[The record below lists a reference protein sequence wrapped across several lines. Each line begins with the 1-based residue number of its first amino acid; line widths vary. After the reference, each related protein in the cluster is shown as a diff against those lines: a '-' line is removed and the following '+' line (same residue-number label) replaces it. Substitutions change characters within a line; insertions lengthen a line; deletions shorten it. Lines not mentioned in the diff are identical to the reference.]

1 MFARFFEGIQSDL
14 LLAVFAALVCALFRA
29 LFIWR
34 FAPKESRRDW
44 RRIRG
49 CFNYGLRWGMDF
61 NAYVFLIGMVLVSI
75 PASFLPAY
83 YDFAAYVRTGGI
95 ILYLIAVYIASFVNM
110 IFYYHFHDVFNAT
123 VRLGRNADK
132 NNLAD
137 IFFNQNH
144 GGWIFAGVI
153 PYCGVLGYAA
163 YELCQMPKV
172 SYTVVFDNPWL
183 QYGVNFVV
191 FALAVTLF
199 YWLRYGGTLN
209 HRNKPE
215 WDEVP
220 AYVKQ
225 DAFLGKMT
233 MDALVAFE
241 LAWNHTISESL
252 NHSDEE
258 AQLIMGKVFT
268 GINDWQQPWECFKR
282 KAKGARIAKPR
293 KIFLLFGESHGQ
305 APFDSLY
312 AKLNLME
319 GSQKFRR
326 DPHTV
331 AIDNFLP
338 GGMISAPSLSSI
350 LSGIYDTD
358 LEINEDI
365 GFWRG
370 TTPLAMAYQLHRL
383 GYHTGFWYGG
393 SLSWGSLEHFVP
405 ATGFDEYHGG
415 PDICAQ
421 GAPRTWLGVYDHLFL
436 DAAANMIEQSPEE
449 RFEFHFL
456 YTTSNHGPYNM
467 PYDEYGVDLERI
479 MPDAP
484 EELKKDKTM
493 RRIMQGIWYADQA
506 LCKFIERMRA
516 KYPDALFIVTGDHT
530 TAGLI
535 PYKYGVIERSEPT
548 MREQVLTSF
557 AMYHRE
563 LTPDMLANNTI
574 GGHLNILPTLIELLA
589 PAGHEYYSLFSSLT
603 ESINHV
609 VTPYCWLTGDTIGD
623 YRNKISQLLAV
634 SEQMPIGKHG
644 ERFETERAAYSEL
657 SGYLVKHPE
666 LLISKQEKSIFLTN

>member
-1 MFARFFEGIQSDL
+1 MFARFFEGLQSDL
-14 LLAVFAALVCALFRA
+14 LLALLAALVCAFFRGV
-29 LFIWR
+29 FIWR
-34 FAPKESRRDW
+34 FAPDESRQDW
-44 RRIRG
+44 QRIRG
-49 CFNYGLRWGMDF
+49 CFNYGFWWGMDF
-61 NAYVFLIGMVLVSI
+61 NAYVLLAGMVLVSL
-75 PASFLPAY
+75 PACFLPAY
-83 YDFAAYVRTGGI
+83 YDISAYVRTGGVL
-95 ILYLIAVYIASFVNM
+95 LYFTVIYIASWGNM

-137 IFFNQNH
+137 IFFNQNN
-144 GGWIFAGVI
+144 GGWILAGFI
-153 PYCGVLGYAA
+153 PYWGVLGYAA
-163 YELCQMPKV
+163 YTLCQMPKV
-172 SYTVVFDNPWL
+172 PYAVVLDNPWL

-199 YWLRYGGTLN
+199 YWLRYGGTLS
-209 HRNKPE
+209 HRKKPE

-241 LAWNHTISESL
+241 LAWKHTISESL
-252 NHSDEE
+252 SHSDEE
-258 AQLIMGKVFT
+258 AQAIMGKVFSAAV
-268 GINDWQQPWECFKR
+268 DWQHPWACFKR
-282 KAKGARIAKPR
+282 TAKGAKIVKPR

-312 AKLNLME
+312 DKLNLME
-319 GSQKFRR
+319 ASRKFRQ

-338 GGMISAPSLSSI
+338 GGMISVPSVASI

-358 LEINEDI
+358 LEINESVS
-365 GFWRG
+365 FWRG
-370 TTPLAMAYQLHRL
+370 TTPLSMAHQLRQL

-393 SLSWGSLEHFVP
+393 SLNWGSLEHFAP
-405 ATGFDEYHGG
+405 ATGFDECHGG
-415 PDICAQ
+415 PDICAKD
-421 GAPRTWLGVYDHLFL
+421 APRTWLGVYDHLFL
-436 DAAANMIEQSPEE
+436 EAAAEKIEQSPEE
-449 RFEFHFL
+449 RYEFHFL

-467 PYDEYGVDLERI
+467 PYDEYGADLDRI
-479 MPDAP
+479 IP
-484 EELKKDKTM
+484 EASAALKKDKKM
-493 RRIMQGIWYADQA
+493 RRNMQGVWYADQA
-506 LCKFIERMRA
+506 LCKFIERMRT

-530 TAGLI
+530 AGLI
-535 PYKYGVIERSEPT
+535 PYQYGVIERSEPT
-548 MREQVLTSF
+548 LREQVLTSF

-563 LTPDMLANNTI
+563 LAPDMLAGNTI

-589 PAGHEYYSLFSSLT
+589 PAGHEYYSLFPSLT
-603 ESINHV
+603 EHIDHV

-623 YRNKISQLLAV
+623 YRSGRRQQLAV
-634 SEQMPIGKHG
+634 SPQMLPVEYEISFA
-644 ERFETERAAYSEL
+644 EERAAYNEL

-666 LLISKQEKSIFLTN
+666 LLISKQEKNTSLPN